1 MKTWRELL
9 QHDLAVD
16 AEEAADYLRAALA
29 DNDPHFFSL
38 AVGRVIA
45 ARGGLADLPLSP
57 AELAAMVE
65 ALSMT
70 VAQAA

>member
-9 QHDLAVD
+9 HHDLAAD
-16 AEEAADYLRAALA
+16 AEEAAEYLRAALE

-45 ARGGLADLPLSP
+45 ARGGISDLPLSP
-57 AELAAMVE
+57 SELASMVE
-65 ALSMT
+65 TLSMT
-70 VAQAA
+70 VAPTA